1 MGSFTKTIYPGFNMG
16 YIVVPE
22 QLIPIIEGIK
32 MLTLR
37 HSSEVHSVILT
48 EFIEGGFYEAHI
60 RRLKR
65 MYQKRRETSVQ
76 CIQSLLSQFG
86 ALEANTGGTHL
97 TFIFKPEL
105 K

>member
-48 EFIEGGFYEAHI
+48 EIY
-60 RRLKR
+60 
-65 MYQKRRETSVQ
+65 
-76 CIQSLLSQFG
+76 
-86 ALEANTGGTHL
+86 
-97 TFIFKPEL
+97 
-105 K
+105 